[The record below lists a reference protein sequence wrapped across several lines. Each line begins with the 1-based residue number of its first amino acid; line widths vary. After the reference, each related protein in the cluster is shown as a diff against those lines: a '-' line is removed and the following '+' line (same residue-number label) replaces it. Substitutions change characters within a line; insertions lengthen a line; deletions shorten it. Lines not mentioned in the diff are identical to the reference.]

1 MSDNNELPSYQASVS
16 AKNKKEL
23 FDLLNLNE
31 SQIGAFSG
39 TKCYKLFFWG
49 ILFPFPILLIGAYIG
64 LIHYGF
70 FKKNHF
76 KDEQQ
81 QMYFEYVK
89 EEEIKW
95 GKRCFYLF
103 GLISFVIAS
112 ILLAGFKSNWTLSD
126 YLN

>member
-16 AKNKKEL
+16 TRNKKQI

-31 SQIGAFSG
+31 SQTVTFSG

-49 ILFPFPILLIGAYIG
+49 ILLPFPILLIGAYIG
-64 LIHYGF
+64 LIHYPF
-70 FKKNHF
+70 FRKNHF
-76 KDEQQ
+76 KDEQL
-81 QMYFEYVK
+81 QMYFEYIK

-112 ILLAGFKSNWTLSD
+112 ILLAGFKSNWTVS
-126 YLN
+126 NF